1 MKITHIYH
9 SGFVIELH
17 DSVLIFDWYSGDLPD
32 FDPEK
37 RVFVFV
43 THGHADHYSSR
54 IWTLQNKYDHISYI
68 LDCCTAPERKGDSI
82 LHVQPGRHYQIRNI
96 QVFAIR
102 SNDEGVAYAV
112 SAEGFNFFHAGDL
125 NVWHWNDAPAHDN
138 AYSLKIYRRQL
149 EKING
154 LCYDE
159 DSARTRPKRSRS
171 FSEMCTA
178 ECCFPCT
185 TGTGGRRQPRI
196 LRMTGSRPTG
206 SRSFLADRP
215 KYKRIVILISNRLR
229 TERPQSFLCLKKAVF
244 EPLF

>member
-43 THGHADHYSSR
+43 THGHADADHYSSR

-68 LDCCTAPERKGDSI
+68 LDCCTAPERKGDTI

-154 LCYDE
+154 LCYDV
-159 DSARTRPKRSRS
+159 
-171 FSEMCTA
+171 
-178 ECCFPCT
+178 CFPCT

-206 SRSFLADRP
+206 SGSVLADRP
-215 KYKRIVILISNRLR
+215 RYNVN
-229 TERPQSFLCLKKAVF
+229 ERN
-244 EPLF
+244 

>member
-154 LCYDE
+154 LCYDVAMIPLDPRLGE
-159 DSARTRPKRSRS
+159 NAPKAIEEFFRNVHCRML
-171 FSEMCTA
+171 FPMHYWNRRA
-178 ECCFPCT
+178 E
-185 TGTGGRRQPRI
+185 
-196 LRMTGSRPTG
+196 RPTG